1 VTRYAAKVD
10 ANQVDIVSA
19 FRRLGCSV
27 KHLHR
32 VGAGCPDIAV
42 GLGGLTRFVEIK
54 TDKGKH
60 TQAQLDWLEDWT
72 GGAYLVR
79 NIGDV
84 EACVASMKAWMR
96 YINDGI
102 RRELEKGEYIASSPR
117 TNGNRSEAGH

>member
-10 ANQVDIVSA
+10 ANQPLIVQA
-19 FRRLGCSV
+19 FRDRGCSV

-32 VGAGCPDIAV
+32 MGEGCPDIAV
-42 GLGGLTRFVEIK
+42 GMQGLTRFVEIK

-84 EACVASMKAWMR
+84 EACVASMKDQLRWIAE
-96 YINDGI
+96 GT
-102 RRELEKGEYIASSPR
+102 RRDLLRG
-117 TNGNRSEAGH
+117 SEWLKTKC